1 MMKNDHKYIIYKALG
16 AICLLLLG
24 AFPNS
29 LVCKTNPIAPTETS
43 HPADTTH
50 SLLSGQRVMQTFD
63 FEERDVHLDDLP
75 MYWQQSPPRPGFP
88 HYAGGILDD
97 AVSRSGQYS
106 FKLISDGGSVGFE
119 YHPRRISVKPGS
131 DFQVTGYVQL
141 RDMNTSRIQ
150 ISCSLTDRRGKVVSG
165 SRNTSRLI
173 GPGEATI
180 DGWTRVEVYVPGNF
194 SEVRF
199 LTIGLWLLQ
208 EEYWRKDMLTAS
220 AIFRRDV
227 KAVAWFDDITIHQIP
242 RVILRTNKQG
252 NIFDGD
258 EEAHLEVEVEG
269 ISLLD
274 YQISLNVFGA
284 EEELIH
290 SESWILTGLGDNPKA
305 RIIQLP
311 KLSAGLYKTHLSIL
325 SGNLLV
331 ATRHLTFAKLSS
343 LSGAPAGSGLNFG
356 ILALDQDI
364 GDWDTVIELARLSN
378 AKLIKLPVWRRRAD
392 APGAIFSTSDFD
404 RKLMRLQQNN
414 IQVMAAFTEIPDSLA
429 MKLSADRRSLLD
441 LLSEDPQIWRPQLA
455 FVLAQYARQIPYW
468 QVGADARTQHQSW
481 DPRILTV
488 MNSMHAEFA
497 KLVSQTV
504 LAIPLSS
511 MFQVNQSQVGTH
523 HVALGISSAVVPK
536 QIPAYL
542 EDSRRRGMNTIWA
555 NVEPLDP
562 RQHTRNHRII
572 DFAKRVAYVKKGGAQ
587 AIFTDHPWTQ
597 RVSNG
602 RTITEPTE
610 LFLVYRTLSDQL
622 GATEYIGEFN
632 LAPDIRALIFNRE
645 GSGCLFVWNENYNAE
660 LHPEQ
665 AELEYYLGDNSE
677 AVDLFGN
684 RHRLKTEKGLT
695 KFEVTDWPMMINVVN
710 TRLAHLRSTVHLD
723 PELLDASIYRQTVK
737 MKFTNPF
744 SGPISGRIR
753 FIRPEQHQQN
763 WLIDPIAYNFSL
775 RPGETFERDITL
787 KFPRNEVGGKKRLH
801 ALFKLDTDRT
811 YRFIHTTPF
820 EIQLSGVDMSFFT
833 QRVGETDLLIQMVV
847 TNTSEKEMTLQSFID
862 LPDRDRLERAIPH
875 LPPGVTVTKSYL
887 IRNAAQWVGKSLRLG
902 LYDPKGTKRINRH
915 LEIN

>member
-1 MMKNDHKYIIYKALG
+1 MKNNHNYIIYNTLG
-16 AICLLLLG
+16 VTCLLLSG
-24 AFPNS
+24 YFPES
-29 LVCKTNPIAPTETS
+29 LHSKTKSVGPTET
-43 HPADTTH
+43 TH
-50 SLLSGQRVMQTFD
+50 APDSTRSLLSGQRVMQTFD

-75 MYWQQSPPRPGFP
+75 MYWQQFPPQPGFP
-88 HYAGGILDD
+88 HYAGGLLDN

-119 YHPRRISVKPGS
+119 YHSRRIPVKPGS

-141 RDMNTSRIQ
+141 RDVHTSRVQ
-150 ISCSLTDRRGKVVSG
+150 ISCSLTDRRGKEISG
-165 SRNTSRLI
+165 SRNTSGLI
-173 GPGEATI
+173 GPMEASV

-194 SEVRF
+194 PEVRF

-208 EEYWRKDMLTAS
+208 EEHWRNDMLISS

-227 KAVAWFDDITIHQIP
+227 KAVAWFDDITIYQIP
-242 RVILRTNKQG
+242 RVILRTNKPG
-252 NIFDGD
+252 NVFDGD
-258 EEAHLEVEVEG
+258 EEARLEVEVEG
-269 ISLLD
+269 ISSLD

-284 EEELIH
+284 QKELIH
-290 SESWILTGLGDNPKA
+290 SESWILTGLGDKPKT

-311 KLSAGLYKTHLSIL
+311 KLSAGLYSTRLSIL
-325 SGNLLV
+325 SGSLLV
-331 ATRHLTFAKLSS
+331 ATRQLTFAQLAP
-343 LSGAPAGSGLNFG
+343 LSGAPVESGLNFG
-356 ILALDQDI
+356 VLALDKDI
-364 GDWDTVIELARLSN
+364 GDWDTVIELTRLSN

-392 APGAIFSTSDFD
+392 APGAIFSTTDFD

-414 IQVMAAFTEIPDSLA
+414 IQVMAAFTEIPDTLA
-429 MKLSADRRSLLD
+429 VKLSADRRSLLD
-441 LLSEDPQIWRPQLA
+441 LLSEDPEIWRPQLA

-468 QVGADARTQHQSW
+468 QIGADLLTQQQTW
-481 DPRILTV
+481 DPRIRTV

-504 LAIPLSS
+504 LAVPLSS

-572 DFAKRVAYVKKGGAQ
+572 DFAKRVAYAKKGGAQ
-587 AIFTDHPWTQ
+587 AIFTNHPWTQ
-597 RVSNG
+597 HVSNG

-622 GATEYIGEFN
+622 GGTDYIGEFQ
-632 LAPDIRALIFNRE
+632 LAPDIPALIFNRE
-645 GSGCLFVWNENYNAE
+645 GSGCLFVWNENY
-660 LHPEQ
+660 HPEIQ
-665 AELEYYLGDNSE
+665 PEQSELEYYLGEDPE

-684 RHRLKTEKGLT
+684 RHHLKTEKGLT
-695 KFEVTDWPMMINVVN
+695 KFVVTNWPIIINGVN
-710 TRLAHLRSTVHLD
+710 TQLAHLRSTVQLD
-723 PELLDASIYRQTVK
+723 PEVVDASIYRQTVK
-737 MKFTNPF
+737 LKFTNTF
-744 SGPISGRIR
+744 SGPISGRLR

-763 WLIDPIAYNFSL
+763 WLIDPIAYNFAL
-775 RPGETFERDITL
+775 RPGETFEQDLTL

-801 ALFKLDTDRT
+801 ALFTLDADRA
-811 YRFIHTTPF
+811 YRFIHTIPF
-820 EIQLSGVDMSFFT
+820 EIQLSGVELSLFT
-833 QRVGETDLLIQMVV
+833 QREGETDLLIQMVV

-862 LPDRDRLERAIPH
+862 LPDRDRRERAIPH

-887 IRNAAQWVGKSLRLG
+887 IPNAAQWVGKSLRLG
-902 LYDPKGTKRINRH
+902 LYDPKGTKRINHH